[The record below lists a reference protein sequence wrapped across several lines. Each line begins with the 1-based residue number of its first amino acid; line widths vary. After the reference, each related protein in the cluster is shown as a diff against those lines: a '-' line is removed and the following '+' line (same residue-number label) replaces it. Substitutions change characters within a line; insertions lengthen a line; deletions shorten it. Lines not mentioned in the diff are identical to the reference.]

1 MGYLNTLNAA
11 VKRWFAGGMIPIRGA
26 KATEGGDG
34 VTIDPLTGGV
44 NMALQS
50 AAVWACC
57 RLLSCAIASLPSH
70 VFEETDDGKQKARSH
85 PLYRY
90 LTRRPNPEMTWFQYL
105 QTTVVHLLLW
115 GNAFTW
121 VDRLGDE
128 VIGLWPLSPE
138 RMNVVFGPDGSP
150 LYRYTDALGKP
161 SEYTTSNLMH
171 FRVFSLDGFF
181 GLAPLDYH
189 RLTFDFEQAAAL
201 YASGIYKNGGRPSG
215 VLEYPGQLKAEQVN
229 DIRTSWSAMHG
240 VPGRVAILHSG
251 AKYSPVSVP
260 LEQLQFVQAQKFTIE
275 QIARIFGLAPH
286 LIGAGDHPTYAS
298 VEQQSLETRAYT
310 IQPIV
315 VSIER
320 TIEAALLEPPYIFRI
335 NLNGFERS
343 DIRSRYLAYG
353 IARQWGF
360 KSVNDIRELED
371 ENRIGAQGDI
381 YLSPLNMEPAEVA
394 YTDEPKEE
402 PLK

>member
-1 MGYLNTLNAA
+1 MNYLDLIRQAA
-11 VKRWFAGGMIPIRGA
+11 KRWFAGGMLPLRGV
-26 KATEGGDG
+26 KATEDG
-34 VTIDPLTGGV
+34 KGLMVDPLSGGV

-57 RLLSCAIASLPSH
+57 RLLSCAIAALPSH
-70 VFEETDDGKQKARSH
+70 VFEETDDGKVKARTH
-85 PLYRY
+85 PLYRI
-90 LTRRPNPEMTWFQYL
+90 LNRRPNPEMTWFQYL
-105 QTTVVHLLLW
+105 QATVVHLLLW

-121 VDRLGDE
+121 IDYLGDE
-128 VIGLWPLSPE
+128 VIGLWPLAPD
-138 RMNVVFGPDGSP
+138 RMTVTFAPDGTP
-150 LYRYTDALGKP
+150 VYRYVDMTGRSK
-161 SEYTTSNLMH
+161 EYTTANLMH

-189 RLTFDFEQAAAL
+189 RMTFDFEQAAGA

-215 VLEYPGQLKAEQVN
+215 VLEYPGGLKKEQVD
-229 DIRTSWSAMHG
+229 DIRTSWNAMHG

-251 AKYSPVSVP
+251 AKYSAVSVP
-260 LEQLQFVQAQKFTIE
+260 LEQLQFIQAQKFTVE

-310 IQPIV
+310 LQPLV

-320 TIEAALLEPPYIFRI
+320 TIESALLEPPYIFRI

-353 IARQWGF
+353 QARQWGWA
-360 KSVNDIRELED
+360 SVNDIRELED
-371 ENRIGAQGDI
+371 INRIGDQGDI
-381 YLSPLNMEPAEVA
+381 YLTPLNMQPAETA
-394 YTDEPKEE
+394 YPDEPKQE
-402 PLK
+402 PTL